1 MRKKIILIT
10 VLLVAVLC
18 LTGCTIKTVEQ
29 MYQLPKRSTE
39 YRNLQSV
46 IDQAM
51 QDLEYCAPLAGENQQ
66 NVQMADLDGDGED
79 EYLIYAKGTSEKPL
93 RILVF
98 SNRNGTYTNI
108 DTIECNGTSFDQVEY
123 VDMDGISG
131 KELVVGRQLSDQVI
145 RSVSVYRYT
154 DEGIVQLAT
163 MNYNKF
169 LCVDLDGNNQTD
181 LFLLGPGQTE
191 LDNGIAE
198 LYSIRNGAIE
208 RFNEVHMSQ
217 PVSMLKRII
226 TGKLDGGKQAIF
238 VASAVADTSLVTDV
252 YTILDEK
259 LVNVTL
265 SNEVGTDIQTMRNY
279 YVYADDID
287 NDGIVELP
295 HLITMKPMTEGSTG
309 ADKHHLICWYA
320 MTKEGTEVNK
330 MYTYHNFV
338 GGWYMQFSEA
348 LSFKLT
354 VLNLDNR
361 YEFYLWNKNYTAT
374 EKIMTVY
381 ALTGQGREEQ
391 ATSDSRFILHKTESV
406 LYAAQLESVA
416 QRYDLTQEKVV
427 YSFRLIQ
434 QDWKTGE
441 T

>member
-1 MRKKIILIT
+1 MRKKMFSVALLLMA
-10 VLLVAVLC
+10 VLLLS
-18 LTGCTIKTVEQ
+18 GCSMKTVEQ

-39 YRNLQSV
+39 YKSLQSA

-51 QDLEYCAPLAGENQQ
+51 SGLDYCAPLTGENQQ
-66 NVQMADLDGDGED
+66 NVQMADLDGDGEN
-79 EYLIYAKGTSEKPL
+79 EYLIFAKGTSEKPL

-98 SNRNGTYTNI
+98 GNRNGKHVSI
-108 DTIECNGTSFDQVEY
+108 DTIECNGSAFDQVEY
-123 VDMDGISG
+123 VDMDDVPG

-145 RSVSVYRYT
+145 RSASVYRYT
-154 DEGIVQLAT
+154 SEGIVQAAT

-169 LCVDLDGNNQTD
+169 LCVDLDGNNQTE

-191 LDNGIAE
+191 MDNGVAE
-198 LYSIRNGAIE
+198 LYSMKNGTIE
-208 RFNEVHMSQ
+208 RFNEVLMSQ

-226 TGKLDGGKQAIF
+226 TGKLDGGKPAVF
-238 VASAVADTSLVTDV
+238 VASTVADTSLVTDI
-252 YTILDEK
+252 YTILDGK
-259 LVNVTL
+259 LTNVTL
-265 SNEVGTDIQTMRNY
+265 SNEIGTGTQTMRNY
-279 YVYADDID
+279 YVYAEDID
-287 NDGIVELP
+287 NDGVVELP
-295 HLITMKPMTEGSTG
+295 HLIPMKPVTEGSAD

-320 MTKEGTEVNK
+320 MTKDGTEVNK

-348 LSFKLT
+348 LSMKLT
-354 VLNLDNR
+354 VLNLGNR
-361 YEFYLWNKNYTAT
+361 YEFHLWNKSYTAT

-381 ALTGQGREEQ
+381 TLTGQGREDQ
-391 ATSDSRFILHKTESV
+391 ALTDSRFILHKTESV
-406 LYAAQLESVA
+406 LYAARLEDVA
-416 QRYDLTQEKVV
+416 KRHGLTQENVV

>member
-1 MRKKIILIT
+1 MKKKIVLTT
-10 VLLVAVLC
+10 VLIMAALC
-18 LTGCTIKTVEQ
+18 FAGCSIKTVEQ
-29 MYQLPKRSTE
+29 MYLLPKRSAE
-39 YRNLQSV
+39 YRNLQTA
-46 IDQAM
+46 IDQGM
-51 QDLEYCAPLAGENQQ
+51 LGLEYCAPLTGENQQ
-66 NVQMADLDGDGED
+66 NVQMADLNGDGED
-79 EYLIYAKGTSEKPL
+79 EYLIYAKGASEKPL

-98 SNRNGTYTNI
+98 GNRDGSYTNI
-108 DTIECNGTSFDQVEY
+108 DTIECNGSSFDQVEY
-123 VDMDGISG
+123 VDMDGIPG

-145 RSVSVYRYT
+145 RSVSVYRYST
-154 DEGIVQLAT
+154 DGITQLAT

-169 LCVDLDGNNQTD
+169 LCVDLDGNNQMD
-181 LFLLGPGQTE
+181 LFLLVPGQTE
-191 LDNGIAE
+191 MDNGIAE
-198 LYSIRNGAIE
+198 LYSMKNGAIE
-208 RFNEVHMSQ
+208 RYNEVHMSQ
-217 PVSMLKRII
+217 PASMLKRVIV
-226 TGKLDGGKQAIF
+226 GKLDGGKQAVF

-252 YTILDEK
+252 YTILEEK

-265 SNEVGTDIQTMRNY
+265 SNETGTDIQTMRNY

-320 MTKEGTEVNK
+320 MTKEGAEVNK

-338 GGWYMQFSEA
+338 GGWYMEFSEA

-354 VLNLDNR
+354 VLNLGNK
-361 YEFYLWNKNYTAT
+361 YEFYLWNKSYTAT

-381 ALTGQGREEQ
+381 ALTGQGKEEQ
-391 ATSDSRFILHKTESV
+391 ATADSRFILHKTESV
-406 LYAAQLESVA
+406 LYAAQLENVA
-416 QRYDLTQEKVV
+416 QRYDLTKEKVV